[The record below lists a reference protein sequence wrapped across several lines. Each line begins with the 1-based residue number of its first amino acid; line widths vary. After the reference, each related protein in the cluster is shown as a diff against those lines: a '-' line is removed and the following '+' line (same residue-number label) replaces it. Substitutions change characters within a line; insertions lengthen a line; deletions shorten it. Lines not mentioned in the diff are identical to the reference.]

1 MLPGTPKKK
10 YKYDYRRKYLAG
22 FQVVRVSFQ
31 KTQRYKHCGKG
42 VVTVSKVFVTPVM
55 LPGITKLRIRIRN
68 TEVTVQRSGKRL
80 VQRWPVVGGPI
91 GKRSVRAAV
100 SSGLQERRQPAV
112 RESGSVQWS
121 ANNGG

>member
-1 MLPGTPKKK
+1 MVKLFSGIAHSSCSKDTALQTS
-10 YKYDYRRKYLAG
+10 RK
-22 FQVVRVSFQ
+22 R
-31 KTQRYKHCGKG
+31 
-42 VVTVSKVFVTPVM
+42 VVTVSKAFVTPVM